1 MAANSPRSFNTEGI
15 VVRTRNL
22 GEADRIVTLL
32 TPDRGLVG
40 CVARGARRPK
50 SKVGGQ
56 TDLLRHITASLRAG
70 RSDLHIISQV
80 ETVNAFLNLQTDLDR
95 MTLASHMAEVSQQFS
110 TEGIAN
116 PELFAHLHQ
125 SLGHAE
131 SAPLDTLPLLRLWHD
146 VVLLT
151 VSGWEPELYDCVRT
165 GARLT
170 EGDHWW
176 SALEGGVVTQG
187 YTELVQQRAARSS
200 TQPAA
205 TSTTQFHDDPT
216 LSYPLIPAPVSAIKL
231 LRYIGRIG
239 TDWHTLSRLRASV
252 EQTESAQTL
261 ITRLMSAVAER
272 PESRSARVAREVGA

>member
-22 GEADRIVTLL
+22 GEADRIVILL

-40 CVARGARRPK
+40 CVARGARKPK

-56 TDLLRHITASLRAG
+56 TDLLRHVTASLRAG

-80 ETVNAFLNLQTDLDR
+80 ETVNAYLNLQTDLDR
-95 MTLASHMAEVSQQFS
+95 LTLASHMAEVSQQFS
-110 TEGIAN
+110 TEGIEN
-116 PELFAHLHQ
+116 PELFAHLRQ
-125 SLGHAE
+125 SLAHAE
-131 SAPLDTLPLLRLWHD
+131 SAEVTTLPLLRLWHD

-165 GARLT
+165 GTRLT

-187 YTELVQQRAARSS
+187 FTELVQQRAARSS
-200 TQPAA
+200 A
-205 TSTTQFHDDPT
+205 TQFHDDPT

-231 LRYIGRIG
+231 LRYIARIG
-239 TDWHTLSRLRASV
+239 TDWHTLSALRASV
-252 EQTESAQTL
+252 PQTESAQVL

-272 PESRSARVAREVGA
+272 PESRSARVAREVGG

>member
-22 GEADRIVTLL
+22 GEADRIITLL

-56 TDLLRHITASLRAG
+56 TDLLRHVTVALRSG

-80 ETVNAFLNLQTDLDR
+80 ETVNAFLGLQTDLDR
-95 MTLASHMAEVSQQFS
+95 LTLASHMAEVSQQFS

-116 PELFAHLHQ
+116 PELFAHLRQ
-125 SLGHAE
+125 SLAHAE
-131 SAPLDTLPLLRLWHD
+131 SAELPQLPLLRLWHD

-176 SALEGGVVTQG
+176 SALEGGVVAQG
-187 YTELVQQRAARSS
+187 YTELVQRRTAS
-200 TQPAA
+200 P
-205 TSTTQFHDDPT
+205 TQFHDDPT

-231 LRYIGRIG
+231 LRYIARIG
-239 TDWHTLSRLRASV
+239 TDWQTLSRLHSPAS
-252 EQTESAQTL
+252 QTESAQSL

-272 PESRSARVAREVGA
+272 PESRSARVAREVGG